1 MLTEPMTLYKL
12 MNLYMLK
19 QVNFPL
25 TNAQL
30 TNFFTEHEYTT
41 YFTLQ
46 QALNELEDA
55 GLVHKEASHNSTRYD
70 ITKEGEETLNFFGK
84 NISSAI
90 IEDMDQYLKENKFR
104 LREEVGTTADFYRGT
119 NQDYIVHCEV
129 RENKTTLIR
138 LDLSVPDK
146 EQAETMCNAWKTK
159 SQEIYAHVMRTS
171 CPEPASKACRY
182 SRQLSRSLPV
192 LPATAPPLSI
202 LSYTDMICSFSS
214 SSICLALSPGFFS
227 QMSYTVPAS
236 LYPSPRFR
244 MTQSLVSP
252 AFFRR
257 WILAIMNR
265 LSRSASFFWEARC
278 SLSPACVSAPAFP
291 AFCL

>member
-146 EQAETMCNAWKTK
+146 EQAETMCNAWKQK
-159 SQEIYAHVMRTS
+159 PGDICACDAHPPVLNLLPKLAGTAGS
-171 CPEPASKACRY
+171 CPGVCRCC
-182 SRQLSRSLPV
+182 RQLPRPC
-192 LPATAPPLSI
+192 P
-202 LSYTDMICSFSS
+202 Y
-214 SSICLALSPGFFS
+214 CLIR
-227 QMSYTVPAS
+227 T
-236 LYPSPRFR
+236 
-244 MTQSLVSP
+244 
-252 AFFRR
+252 
-257 WILAIMNR
+257 
-265 LSRSASFFWEARC
+265 
-278 SLSPACVSAPAFP
+278 
-291 AFCL
+291 